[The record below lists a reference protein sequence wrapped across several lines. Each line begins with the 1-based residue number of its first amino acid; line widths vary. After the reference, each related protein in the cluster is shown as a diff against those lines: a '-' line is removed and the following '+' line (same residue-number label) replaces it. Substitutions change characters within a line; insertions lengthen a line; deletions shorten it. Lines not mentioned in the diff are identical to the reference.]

1 MQSGSKARL
10 ELLVAAALFSTGGAA
25 IKACALS
32 GWHVAGLRS
41 LFAVLAFLVFV
52 RSARAWPSRGEWLVG
67 LAYATTL
74 TLFVLANKQTTA
86 ANTIFL
92 QSTAPLYILLA
103 SPFLL
108 HERIRGHDLVFLL
121 VMAGGLALFFVD
133 ESKSSASAPRPFLGN
148 VLALASGV
156 AWAATVMG
164 LRSLG
169 KRTSGGR
176 ARGGL
181 GAVVAGNALTFLVC
195 APMMGT
201 FPSASAG
208 DWAILVYLGVFQ
220 IALAYLF
227 VTAALAALP
236 AFEASVILLVEPVL
250 NPLWAWI
257 LHDERPGTWA
267 LAGGA
272 ILILATT
279 AKTVFDAR
287 REAGSQAQ

>member
-1 MQSGSKARL
+1 MQPGSKARL
-10 ELLVAAALFSTGGAA
+10 ELLAAAALFSTGGAA
-25 IKACALS
+25 IKWCAFS
-32 GWHVAGLRS
+32 GWQVAGLRS
-41 LFAVLAFLVFV
+41 FFAVLAFLVFL
-52 RSARAWPSRGEWLVG
+52 RSARAWPTRFEWLVG

-108 HERIRGHDLVFLL
+108 REPIRRPDVVFLL
-121 VMAGGLALFFVD
+121 VMAGGLALLFVD
-133 ESKSSASAPRPFLGN
+133 EGSSTESAPRPMLGN

-156 AWAATVMG
+156 AWATTIMG
-164 LRSLG
+164 LRWLG
-169 KRTSGGR
+169 RNSSSGR

-195 APMMGT
+195 APQMSPFARGT
-201 FPSASAG
+201 PG
-208 DWAILVYLGVFQ
+208 DWAILVYLGAVQ

-227 VTAALAALP
+227 LTAALALLP

-250 NPLWAWI
+250 SPLWAWI
-257 LHDERPGTWA
+257 IHGEKPGTWV
-267 LAGGA
+267 LVGGA
-272 ILILATT
+272 ILVLATT
-279 AKTVFDAR
+279 VKTIVD
-287 REAGSQAQ
+287 AGSQSE

>member
-1 MQSGSKARL
+1 MRPGSKARF
-10 ELLVAAALFSTGGAA
+10 ELLAAAALFSTGGAA
-25 IKACALS
+25 IKACAFP
-32 GWHVAGLRS
+32 GWQVAGLRS
-41 LFAVLAFLVFV
+41 LFAVLAFLVCV
-52 RSARAWPSRGEWLVG
+52 RAARHWPTRAEWLVG
-67 LAYATTL
+67 VSYAATL

-108 HERIRGHDLVFLL
+108 HERIRGRDIVFLA
-121 VMAGGLALFFVD
+121 VMVGGLALLFVD
-133 ESKSSASAPRPFLGN
+133 ESGSTESAPRPMLGN

-164 LRSLG
+164 LRTLS
-169 KRTSGGR
+169 KNPASGR

-195 APMMGT
+195 APLMSPFVSGT
-201 FPSASAG
+201 PV
-208 DWAILVYLGVFQ
+208 DWAVIVYLGVVQ

-227 VTAALAALP
+227 LTAALALLP
-236 AFEASVILLVEPVL
+236 SFEASVILLVEPVL
-250 NPLWAWI
+250 SPLWAWI
-257 LHDERPGTWA
+257 VHGEKPGTWA

-272 ILILATT
+272 ILVLATT
-279 AKTVFDAR
+279 TKTIVDAR
-287 REAGSQAQ
+287 RERRSQAE

>member
-1 MQSGSKARL
+1 MQPGSKARL
-10 ELLVAAALFSTGGAA
+10 ELLAAAALFSTGGAA
-25 IKACALS
+25 IKWCAFS
-32 GWHVAGLRS
+32 GWQVAGLRS

-52 RSARAWPSRGEWLVG
+52 RSARAWPTRFEWLVG
-67 LAYATTL
+67 TAYAATL

-103 SPFLL
+103 SPILL
-108 HERIRGHDLVFLL
+108 HERIRRQDVVFLF
-121 VMAGGLALFFVD
+121 VMVGGLALLFVD
-133 ESKSSASAPRPFLGN
+133 EARGTRSAPRPMLGN

-156 AWAATVMG
+156 AWATTVMG
-164 LRSLG
+164 LRWLG
-169 KRTSGGR
+169 RQPASGR

-195 APMMGT
+195 STQMAPFARGT
-201 FPSASAG
+201 SG
-208 DWAILVYLGVFQ
+208 DWAILVYLGVVQ

-227 VTAALAALP
+227 LTSALALLP

-250 NPLWAWI
+250 SPLWAWI
-257 LHDERPGTWA
+257 IHGEKPGAWA

-272 ILILATT
+272 ILVLATT
-279 AKTVFDAR
+279 TQTIVDAR
-287 REAGSQAQ
+287 RERRSQAE